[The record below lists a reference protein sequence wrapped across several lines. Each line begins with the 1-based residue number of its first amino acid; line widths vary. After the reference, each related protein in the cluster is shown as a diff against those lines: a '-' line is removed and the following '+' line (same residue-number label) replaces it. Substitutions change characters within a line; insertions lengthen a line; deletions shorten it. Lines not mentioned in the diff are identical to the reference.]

1 MAHER
6 KVWDGWAGDVM
17 GASWV
22 REGGRVGVEGKRIG
36 DMKGLNG
43 AIR

>member
-1 MAHER
+1 
-6 KVWDGWAGDVM
+6 M

-36 DMKGLNG
+36 DINGLREI
-43 AIR
+43 AC